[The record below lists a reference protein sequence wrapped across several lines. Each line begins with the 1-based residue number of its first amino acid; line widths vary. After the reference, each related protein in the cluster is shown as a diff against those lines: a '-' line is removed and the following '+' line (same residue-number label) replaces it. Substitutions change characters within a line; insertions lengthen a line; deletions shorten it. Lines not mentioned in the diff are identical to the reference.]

1 VCGTQLHCALSR
13 HNAHASERGSVQPG
27 GHRQADASLAGW
39 SGALNRTNGPSVLGH
54 ERLAK
59 FVNEHLQPEGTRAA
73 HAVTKIV
80 QGWPKSWANF
90 EALIGIFSQSVGPSL
105 AIWVN
110 PVQFSFVGR
119 AVVHRRGGSSKII
132 MSIRLCATFE
142 HARPPVPPQPLPAR
156 AQGGVLPAR
165 SAALPEA
172 GVLLCHG
179 RPGPRVRSYCRFIR
193 SIIKG
198 H

>member
-1 VCGTQLHCALSR
+1 MCGTQLHCALSR

-59 FVNEHLQPEGTRAA
+59 FVNEHLQPEGARAA

-105 AIWVN
+105 AIWAN

-132 MSIRLCATFE
+132 MSIVSVPHSNMRG
-142 HARPPVPPQPLPAR
+142 RPCPSNRSPRVLRAAYSPRVVPPSRKQACSCAAAAPAL
-156 AQGGVLPAR
+156 GF
-165 SAALPEA
+165 
-172 GVLLCHG
+172 G
-179 RPGPRVRSYCRFIR
+179 RIVASYVV
-193 SIIKG
+193 
-198 H
+198 